1 MRAAVLVL
9 LLSACTYYSDPAQEE
24 VHIIAPGN
32 FTKGSGVVTSVGVLP
47 RANPSPGKD
56 GDRNLYRLFLLMDR
70 TGTQFVDVDKS
81 TFMAGDAVELT
92 NDGRVLRVSGTTL
105 NDALRR

>member
-1 MRAAVLVL
+1 MRAAALVL
-9 LLSACTYYSDPAQEE
+9 LLAACTYYGDPSLEE
-24 VHIIAPGN
+24 VHIVAPGN
-32 FTKGSGVVTSVGVLP
+32 FSKGSGVVTSVGVLP
-47 RANPSPGKD
+47 HANKTASRDKD
-56 GDRNLYRLFLLMDR
+56 PNLYRLFLLMDR